1 MIDFALAVQLDD
13 TELAVQETARRFA
26 GEVLRPVG
34 AALDKLPAGEMI
46 QAHSPLFDVH
56 RQYRDLGF
64 AGMRLAGDLTPAQ
77 KARLVCLIGYELGR
91 GDVGLALSL
100 GAANFPAMVAANSGR
115 RELMEQFT
123 SDQIGCWGITEP
135 DHGSDELDVRAT
147 ASRTGQNR
155 GRANCI
161 ARPDGNAIVI
171 NGQKSSWV
179 SNGTIAETAALFCAY
194 DDGSDAA
201 AHGVFL
207 VDLKEKGVSRGKPT
221 DKLGQRALNQGEI
234 FFDEVRIPAGNMAVP
249 PERYAD
255 YVNTI
260 LVRANS
266 SMGITFSGLAQA
278 AFDEALAYAKER
290 KQGGVPIIQ
299 HQNVKSRLFEM
310 FRKVM
315 AARALNWQACM
326 QNFTTKDPRLEYA
339 IATKVTSTQTAFEV
353 ASDAMTIFGGAGI
366 VRDHPV
372 EQMLRDARISMIEDG
387 CNDLLGLMAAD
398 RF

>member
-1 MIDFALAVQLDD
+1 MIDFALPVELDD
-13 TELAVQETARRFA
+13 SELAVQETARRFA
-26 GEVLRPVG
+26 GGVLRPMG
-34 AALDKLPAGEMI
+34 AALDKLPAEELIRDG
-46 QAHSPLFDVH
+46 SPLFDAH
-56 RQYRDLGF
+56 RQYRELGF
-64 AGMRLAGDLTPAQ
+64 AGMRLAGDMTSAQ

-91 GDVGLALSL
+91 GDAGLALSL
-100 GAANFPAMVAANSGR
+100 GASNFPAMVAANSGNM
-115 RELMEQFT
+115 ELMEQFT
-123 SDQIGCWGITEP
+123 PDQIGCWAITEP
-135 DHGSDELDVRAT
+135 EHGSDELDVHGF
-147 ASRTGQNR
+147 ASATGQSR

-161 ARPDGNAIVI
+161 ARPDGNSIVI

-194 DDGSDAA
+194 DNGGDEA

-207 VDLKEKGVSRGKPT
+207 VDLKDKGVSRGKPT
-221 DKLGQRALNQGEI
+221 DKIGQRALNQGEI
-234 FFDEVRIPAGNMAVP
+234 FFDDVRIPAANMAVP
-249 PERYAD
+249 PERYAE
-255 YVNTI
+255 YANMI

-290 KQGGVPIIQ
+290 KQGGVPIIR
-299 HQNVKSRLFEM
+299 HQNVKSRLFGM

-326 QNFTTKDPRLEYA
+326 QNFTTADPRLEYA

-353 ASDAMTIFGGAGI
+353 ASEAMTIFGGAGI
-366 VRDHPV
+366 IRDHPV

-387 CNDLLGLMAAD
+387 CNDLLGLMAAE

>member
-1 MIDFALAVQLDD
+1 MIDFALPVQLDD
-13 TELAVQETARRFA
+13 TELAVQEAARRFA

-46 QAHSPLFDVH
+46 QEQSPLFDVH

-135 DHGSDELDVRAT
+135 DHGSDELDVRAV
-147 ASRTGQNR
+147 ASQTGQNR

-161 ARPDGNAIVI
+161 ARPDGNSIVI

-194 DDGSDAA
+194 DDGSDEA

-207 VDLKEKGVSRGKPT
+207 VDLKEKGRQPGQANRQARPARPEPGGNIFRRGAHSGGQYGRAAGTLRELCQYHPGAGQFLHGYHF
-221 DKLGQRALNQGEI
+221 LG
-234 FFDEVRIPAGNMAVP
+234 
-249 PERYAD
+249 
-255 YVNTI
+255 
-260 LVRANS
+260 
-266 SMGITFSGLAQA
+266 SGA
-278 AFDEALAYAKER
+278 
-290 KQGGVPIIQ
+290 GGV
-299 HQNVKSRLFEM
+299 R
-310 FRKVM
+310 
-315 AARALNWQACM
+315 
-326 QNFTTKDPRLEYA
+326 
-339 IATKVTSTQTAFEV
+339 
-353 ASDAMTIFGGAGI
+353 
-366 VRDHPV
+366 
-372 EQMLRDARISMIEDG
+372 
-387 CNDLLGLMAAD
+387 
-398 RF
+398 